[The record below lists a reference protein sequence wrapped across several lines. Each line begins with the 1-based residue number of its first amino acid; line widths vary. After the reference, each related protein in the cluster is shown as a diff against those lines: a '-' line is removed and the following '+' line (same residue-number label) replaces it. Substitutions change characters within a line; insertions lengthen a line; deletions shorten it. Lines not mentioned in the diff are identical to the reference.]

1 MTNYGTM
8 GVTDNYPDMT
18 IFYRDHPHVN
28 TNGLASG
35 DTNQLRFLEW
45 SGLVRMKL
53 RLLMESY

>member
-1 MTNYGTM
+1 M
-8 GVTDNYPDMT
+8 GVTDNYPDMA